1 MERFNRPQ
9 NHSSGDSFIQLRG
22 VTKHFE
28 TNGNTVHAVN
38 GIDLDIKRGEIVA
51 LLGPNGAGKT
61 TTLDMILGFT
71 EPTSGDVLVFGH
83 HPREAVI
90 DGRVSAVLQTGGL
103 LRDLRVSETV
113 ELVASTYPGSSR
125 SAATDVMERA
135 GLTKIADQLVMS
147 CSGGEQQR
155 LRFALA
161 LLADPDLLLLDEP
174 TAGMDVQ
181 ARRHFWA
188 AMQAEAERGRTV
200 VFATHYLQEAED
212 YSQRTILMANGKV
225 VADGPTDVV
234 RRQASGRTVKARLP
248 ENAFDTAV
256 ATITN
261 YPGVNNVT
269 VEKGQVFIDT
279 NASDDVA
286 RLLLTQ
292 LDGRDLEIEP
302 ASLETA
308 FIKLTDTTDAN
319 HSVRPLVNGGT
330 R

>member
-1 MERFNRPQ
+1 MRVME
-9 NHSSGDSFIQLRG
+9 SFIQLRRT
-22 VTKHFE
+22 TKHFDLD
-28 TNGNTVHAVN
+28 GGVVAAVN
-38 GIDLDIKRGEIVA
+38 GIDLDINKGEIVA

-71 EPTSGDVLVFGH
+71 EPTSGEVLVFGQ
-83 HPREAVI
+83 HPRQAVV

-113 ELVASTYPGSSR
+113 ELVASTYNR
-125 SAATDVMERA
+125 SATGRATVAEVMERA
-135 GLTKIADQLVMS
+135 GLNKIAGRLVQS

-181 ARRHFWA
+181 ARRDFWA
-188 AMQAEAERGRTV
+188 AMQAEAKQGRTV

-212 YSQRTILMANGKV
+212 YAQRTILMANGKV
-225 VADGPTDVV
+225 VADGPTEDV
-234 RRQASGRTVKARLP
+234 RTQASGRTVKARLP
-248 ENAFDTAV
+248 LDGVERALSIINAQ
-256 ATITN
+256 
-261 YPGVNNVT
+261 PRVNAVT
-269 VEKGQVFIDT
+269 VELDRITVDT
-279 NASDDVA
+279 GASDNIA
-286 RLLLTQ
+286 RLLLNE

-308 FIKLTDTTDAN
+308 FIKLTDADQSSQSTTA
-319 HSVRPLVNGGT
+319 HLTHTSAGEAR
-330 R
+330 